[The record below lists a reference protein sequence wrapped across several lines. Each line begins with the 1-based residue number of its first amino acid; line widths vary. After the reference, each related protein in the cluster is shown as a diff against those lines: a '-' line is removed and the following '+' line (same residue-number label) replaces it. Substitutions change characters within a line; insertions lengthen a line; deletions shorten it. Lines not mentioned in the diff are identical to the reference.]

1 MSDIQIIDNFLPK
14 KEFMQLQGLM
24 MSHHIPWNYSDAVV
38 GPTADW
44 LGEKRGTTNDNY
56 DFQFTHCFY
65 MDNEWL
71 PHAKDTYQILGPT
84 LQLLDPACL
93 VRIKANLVPRTPEKV
108 THGFHVDHEH
118 LLDKMKIAVLYINTN
133 NGQTLFKNGQSVDS
147 VANRIVIFN
156 GDMLHSGTT
165 TTNRKVRCVINFN
178 YISRS

>member
-14 KEFMQLQGLM
+14 KEFMQLQRFM
-24 MSHHIPWNYSDAVV
+24 MSHYVQWHYNDGVV

-44 LGEKRGTTNDNY
+44 LGEERGTTDSNY

-65 MDNEWL
+65 MENEWM
-71 PHAKDTYQILGPT
+71 PHAKDTYQILEPT
-84 LQLLDPACL
+84 LKLLDPASL
-93 VRIKANLVPRTPEKV
+93 VRIKANLVPRTPEIV
-108 THGFHVDHEH
+108 THGFHVDHEQ
-118 LLDKMKIAVLYINTN
+118 LLDRMKIAVLYINTN
-133 NGQTLFKNGQSVDS
+133 NGQTLFKNGQTVDS

-178 YISRS
+178 YISRR